1 MAKIIKIIKAKPTVE
16 GAGVLLNRVFGFDN
30 PYEFDPFLL
39 LDDFSSD
46 NPEDYLKGF
55 PWHPH
60 RGIETVTYMIEGI
73 VEHQDSIG
81 NKGMIK
87 SGQVQWMTAGSGI
100 IHQEMPKESKK
111 MLGFQLWVN
120 LPKKKK
126 MMDPRYQEITR
137 IPEFLEQGIKIKVIA
152 GNYKKTKG
160 PVEDIMA
167 NPTYYDVEM
176 PKKREFNLEAKKEN
190 TSFAYVFEGSGYFE
204 DRLVK
209 KGELVSFKGNLKI
222 RTIDN
227 TLRFLFVS
235 GKPLKEQ
242 IAWYG
247 PIVMNTQRELEI
259 AFDEFQNGTFIKK
272 KQTIHQSP

>member
-1 MAKIIKIIKAKPTVE
+1 MTKIIKIIKAKPTIE
-16 GAGVLLNRVFGFDN
+16 GAGVLLNRVFGFSN

-73 VEHQDSIG
+73 VEHQDNLG
-81 NKGMIK
+81 NKGKIK

-100 IHQEMPKESKK
+100 IHQEMPKESKRTT
-111 MLGFQLWVN
+111 GFQLWIN
-120 LPKKKK
+120 LPKSNK
-126 MMDPRYQEITR
+126 MMTPRYQEINK
-137 IPEFLEQGIKIKVIA
+137 IPEVAENGIKIKVIA
-152 GNYKKTKG
+152 GSYKKTKG

-167 NPTYYDVEM
+167 NPTYFDIEM
-176 PKKREFNLEAKKEN
+176 PKKKEFNLESDKEN

-204 DRLVK
+204 DKLIE

-222 RTIDN
+222 KTSDEIV
-227 TLRFLFVS
+227 RFIFVS
-235 GKPLKEQ
+235 GRPLKEP

-247 PIVMNTQRELEI
+247 PIVMNTQNELKV
-259 AFDEFQNGTFIKK
+259 AFEEFHNGTFIKK
-272 KQTIHQSP
+272 K